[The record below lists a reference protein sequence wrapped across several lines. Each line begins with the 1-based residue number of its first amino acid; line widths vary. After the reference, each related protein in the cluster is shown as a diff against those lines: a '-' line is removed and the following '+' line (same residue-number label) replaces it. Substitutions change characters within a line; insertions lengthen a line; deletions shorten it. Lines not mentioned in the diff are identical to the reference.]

1 MRDTDDDDD
10 VNVFILFRSLRHFM
24 TRTPMPSTRTPIAGV
39 VVTVAVVVLITTAG
53 ASAASGL
60 DAGAYVDAN
69 VLSAADL
76 GANPTA
82 GRPASEWYA
91 MTAWRDGWYDGISNG
106 GVGLERTVT
115 DADAMYAALEDPRV
129 EFVRVDATFRLDN
142 ATSGTTW
149 PNAGATIRRRVT
161 VSGTTTCDDG
171 SSVDGRCA
179 VRCGIK
185 SFVNVVDGGALT
197 LRDVRVETASGSSGG
212 AVYFG
217 RGHGGGTMENVKFAS
232 CYADDGGAVF
242 IASDANAKNVT
253 FRNVSF
259 TGNRAT
265 ATTPSGGRGGAVF
278 VSTTGPAFVVFTSCE
293 FILNSAEHGF
303 GGAVYGEGGGV
314 ILNECAV
321 EGNVAASG
329 GGVALR
335 GGGVVSSSTFLG
347 NNATANAGGG
357 LHMTSPTD
365 ESSGFFAS
373 AVQRTTFTG
382 NLATTAGGGAFVY
395 GRVKMLANSFSGNAL
410 PASAPGALDPNYY
423 ICTDASSTGC
433 AMYPTLASDTYDPA
447 AYDIFTPQSSFAQ
460 IPSVN

>member
-1 MRDTDDDDD
+1 MKM
-10 VNVFILFRSLRHFM
+10 RHFVTRIPM
-24 TRTPMPSTRTPIAGV
+24 PRPTRTPVGAPVGVAVMVLVVVVVV
-39 VVTVAVVVLITTAG
+39 VVTTTG
-53 ASAASGL
+53 ASASGL
-60 DAGAYVDAN
+60 DAGTYIDAN

-76 GANPTA
+76 GANPSA

-91 MTAWRDGWYDGISNG
+91 MTAWRDGWYDGLSNN
-106 GVGLERTVT
+106 GVGLTRTVT
-115 DADAMYAALEDPRV
+115 DADGMYAALVDPRV

-142 ATSGTTW
+142 GDAW
-149 PNAGATIRRRVT
+149 PTAGATIRRRVT

-179 VRCGIK
+179 LRCGIK

-460 IPSVN
+460 IPSVNE

>member
-1 MRDTDDDDD
+1 MKM
-10 VNVFILFRSLRHFM
+10 RHFV
-24 TRTPMPSTRTPIAGV
+24 TRIPMPRPTRAPVGAPVGVAVMVLVVVVV
-39 VVTVAVVVLITTAG
+39 VVTTTG
-53 ASAASGL
+53 ASASGL
-60 DAGAYVDAN
+60 DAGTYIDAN

-76 GANPTA
+76 GANPSA

-91 MTAWRDGWYDGISNG
+91 MTAWRDGWYDGLSNN
-106 GVGLERTVT
+106 GVGLTRTVS
-115 DADAMYAALEDPRV
+115 DADGMYAALVDPRV

-142 ATSGTTW
+142 GDAW
-149 PNAGATIRRRVT
+149 PTAGATIRRRVT

-460 IPSVN
+460 IPSVNE

>member
-1 MRDTDDDDD
+1 MKM
-10 VNVFILFRSLRHFM
+10 RHFVTRIPM
-24 TRTPMPSTRTPIAGV
+24 PRPTRTPVGAPVGVAVMVLVVVV
-39 VVTVAVVVLITTAG
+39 VVTTG
-53 ASAASGL
+53 ASASGL
-60 DAGAYVDAN
+60 DAGTYIDAN

-76 GANPTA
+76 GANPSA

-91 MTAWRDGWYDGISNG
+91 MTAWRDGWYDGLSNN
-106 GVGLERTVT
+106 GVGLTRTVT
-115 DADAMYAALEDPRV
+115 DADGMYAALVDPRV

-142 ATSGTTW
+142 GDAW
-149 PNAGATIRRRVT
+149 PTAGATIRRRVT

-197 LRDVRVETASGSSGG
+197 LRDVRVETATGSSGG